1 MSILAEDNIT
11 ITSQKTVGDNAAAYT
26 DAAVEGLVPMTG
38 HAEGSIANFED
49 LLIKDLVTDI
59 NPVQDLSGGNPSPTN
74 ICPISGHTEAKVYR
88 TGKNLLP
95 YPYQNTTKT
104 ANGITFTDNG
114 DGTITVNGTATANA
128 QFLLTSSLPNSEWV
142 GRVINGSPSG
152 SGLKVTAQVYGSPW
166 TQFSVSRNGAD
177 STITDSGYENIRF
190 LLQVDSGKT
199 VNNVV
204 FKPMIR
210 LSVES
215 STYEPYNCNTYTTS
229 LGQTVYGGTLDVTTG
244 VLTVDK
250 IKISQTWGNFTN
262 STTLTNYVRRRCDFS
277 TGLYKSSAVATS
289 ICNVAP
295 YATGYSSDTLHF
307 YIDTTVTTAT
317 RAWVYLPTGTSDSTT
332 IEIVYTLD
340 TPVEYYVEPTQI
352 ATLNGVNNIWSDTG
366 NVYVDLVAIRDDSE
380 KLEKVSKLAGDTAQ
394 YFWYTSTGTDTG
406 AHITEVPQDEWSN
419 STSPNYHK
427 GGNLLARSNGIAI
440 RDGLNEL
447 ATFSADGITMKD
459 SEQNEIF
466 DVSVRSGNITHIL
479 RYGYAS
485 SDGYG
490 GVINL
495 GRTIDTFTS
504 ISVTYHPSADPTD
517 ITTLDF
523 YSLPISIALSDTD
536 LYAFYVTQT
545 NSSTLDISFYSKDS
559 DGFGELVCDN
569 ITIVYTTTQITSEMN
584 LGAYPDDTLAAPLRI
599 GNGAAGSISN
609 AFAVDWAGNGLF
621 AGNDIRYG
629 CNADSSGGTSL
640 IRGERFNGYY
650 LSDSTAFVV
659 IDVYKVGRLVNIL
672 CQCQRTYG
680 IQVGSNFFTGVTP
693 RVPRPAMEYATG
705 AGFYSQSVI
714 GGFVSINSN
723 DEVAVTVRNVAG
735 QTVSANAT
743 VYCTITYVAEE

>member
-11 ITSQKTVGDNAAAYT
+11 LTSQKKVNDKAEAAKTLAENA
-26 DAAVEGLVPMTG
+26 
-38 HAEGSIANFED
+38 
-49 LLIKDLVTDI
+49 
-59 NPVQDLSGGNPSPTN
+59 
-74 ICPISGHTEAKVYR
+74 
-88 TGKNLLP
+88 
-95 YPYQNTTKT
+95 
-104 ANGITFTDNG
+104 
-114 DGTITVNGTATANA
+114 
-128 QFLLTSSLPNSEWV
+128 
-142 GRVINGSPSG
+142 
-152 SGLKVTAQVYGSPW
+152 
-166 TQFSVSRNGAD
+166 
-177 STITDSGYENIRF
+177 
-190 LLQVDSGKT
+190 
-199 VNNVV
+199 
-204 FKPMIR
+204 
-210 LSVES
+210 
-215 STYEPYNCNTYTTS
+215 
-229 LGQTVYGGTLDVTTG
+229 
-244 VLTVDK
+244 
-250 IKISQTWGNFTN
+250 
-262 STTLTNYVRRRCDFS
+262 
-277 TGLYKSSAVATS
+277 
-289 ICNVAP
+289 
-295 YATGYSSDTLHF
+295 
-307 YIDTTVTTAT
+307 
-317 RAWVYLPTGTSDSTT
+317 
-332 IEIVYTLD
+332 
-340 TPVEYYVEPTQI
+340 
-352 ATLNGVNNIWSDTG
+352 
-366 NVYVDLVAIRDDSE
+366 
-380 KLEKVSKLAGDTAQ
+380 AQ
-394 YFWYTSTGTDTG
+394 YFWITETGTDTG
-406 AHITEVPQDEWSN
+406 AHITEVPQEEWN
-419 STSPNYHK
+419 DSTSPNYHK
-427 GGNLLARSNGIAI
+427 GGNLLARSNGIAV
-440 RDGLNEL
+440 RDGLDEV

-495 GRTIDTFTS
+495 GRTINTFTS

-517 ITTLDF
+517 VTTLDF

-569 ITIVYTTTQITSEMN
+569 ITIEYTTTQITSEMN
-584 LGAYPDDTLAAPLRI
+584 LGAYPDDTLTAPLRV
-599 GNGAAGSISN
+599 GNGTASNARSN
-609 AFAVDWAGNGLF
+609 AFAVDFAGNGLF

-650 LSDSTAFVV
+650 LSESTAFVV

-680 IQVGSNFFTGVTP
+680 VQVGSNFFTGVTP

-743 VYCTITYVAEE
+743 VYCSITYVAEE